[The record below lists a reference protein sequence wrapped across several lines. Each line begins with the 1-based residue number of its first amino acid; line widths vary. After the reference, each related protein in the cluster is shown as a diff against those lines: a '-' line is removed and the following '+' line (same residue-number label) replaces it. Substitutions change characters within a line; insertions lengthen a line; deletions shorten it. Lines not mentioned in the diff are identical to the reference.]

1 MERAGSHLFFPY
13 FPPRASSSC
22 SPYARLR
29 LIAASQVQAHTL
41 VGCPGFAAASQGTP
55 LDHGALLATG
65 LMLGGSLR
73 TVYICI
79 FSKPLPEGLAS
90 NLPESQCCLS
100 SSLWNTDVS
109 ESLQLLGATKNKIG
123 HLDSHKGLRDN
134 QEPGQG

>member
-65 LMLGGSLR
+65 LMLGGVPQDC
-73 TVYICI
+73 VYLHI
-79 FSKPLPEGLAS
+79 FKAAARRSGFQSA
-90 NLPESQCCLS
+90 
-100 SSLWNTDVS
+100 
-109 ESLQLLGATKNKIG
+109 
-123 HLDSHKGLRDN
+123 
-134 QEPGQG
+134 